1 MLVENYQD
9 NITWRLMYP
18 GNDTTDTDRSTV
30 IVNILVGAKQGYLQ
44 PYYKL
49 VSIIDVKFKMEY
61 AC

>member
-1 MLVENYQD
+1 
-9 NITWRLMYP
+9 MYP